1 MYESSMSTAQNTL
14 GCTVVLPGGTG
25 FGIAL
30 SKQIRKTSV
39 RIRGAGGNVPALLRS
54 PSVDYE

>member
-1 MYESSMSTAQNTL
+1 MSTAQNTL
-14 GCTVVLPGGTG
+14 GCTLELPGGSG

-30 SKQIRKTSV
+30 SRQIRKTSV
-39 RIRGAGGNVPALLRS
+39 RIHGAGVNVPALLRS